1 MDKMNGSSLGKQCQ
15 NPLPPPCP
23 LPPPHLISTAYKD
36 ILWSSYL
43 LVLNYMQATSAQA
56 GQLSVKFFEIVHSIH
71 CTTQNT
77 RYWNL
82 NSSMNVVSETDK
94 TNQLSSLSHCHFI
107 DASLISQC
115 TWHRLT
121 CLARW
126 IGRGSRIMRSNAIG
140 IFLLE
145 DRNVINDVPAW
156 HPPSPL
162 LHDPHHAINSF
173 CYEQPELFTTVRFT
187 TNNITV
193 CIGGTPPSSQLALFS
208 FHSCF
213 SFFASVISHKHLG
226 KSISTSTRNVR
237 PWGVERYVKNA
248 LIKFFTVGCNF
259 LNTCFVVQIPQAN
272 ATVMTCNN
280 KN

>member
-115 TWHRLT
+115 TLQHSFSLQ
-121 CLARW
+121 
-126 IGRGSRIMRSNAIG
+126 N
-140 IFLLE
+140 E
-145 DRNVINDVPAW
+145 
-156 HPPSPL
+156 
-162 LHDPHHAINSF
+162 HHQISAAAKTPTYN
-173 CYEQPELFTTVRFT
+173 ELR
-187 TNNITV
+187 
-193 CIGGTPPSSQLALFS
+193 
-208 FHSCF
+208 
-213 SFFASVISHKHLG
+213 
-226 KSISTSTRNVR
+226 TRR
-237 PWGVERYVKNA
+237 PMW
-248 LIKFFTVGCNF
+248 
-259 LNTCFVVQIPQAN
+259 
-272 ATVMTCNN
+272 
-280 KN
+280 